1 MSSNPK
7 IGLERHAQTVLTGLA
22 AALIAWVGV
31 GVSTQGKDLAVL
43 SERVISLQ
51 SQMAILQN
59 FASEPRFTKDDYY
72 VLNRPLEQDI
82 TGIKAFL
89 EKRADYL
96 ERLERRVTDLE
107 NQNARKKR

>member
-1 MSSNPK
+1 MSTKP
-7 IGLERHAQTVLTGLA
+7 GLERHAQTVLTGLA

-59 FASEPRFTKDDYY
+59 FASEPRFTKDEYRS
-72 VLNRPLEQDI
+72 LNSPFEQDI
-82 TGIKAFL
+82 VNIKAFL
-89 EKRADYL
+89 DKRADYL
-96 ERLERRVTDLE
+96 ERLDRRVTDLE
-107 NQNARKKR
+107 NENARKKR